1 MVVKCRFEMFVGLK
15 LALIKLNGA
24 NCTTVSIS
32 PMPAF
37 TRSSRFQ
44 TFTVSEKEAANA
56 LLELKRGMNVQTS
69 IATTRPRRACTV
81 GVSYAEDEEE
91 FQQAPS
97 SRPRR
102 ACAQY

>member
-1 MVVKCRFEMFVGLK
+1 
-15 LALIKLNGA
+15 
-24 NCTTVSIS
+24 
-32 PMPAF
+32 MPAF

-44 TFTVSEKEAANA
+44 TFTVSDKEAAKA
-56 LLELKRGMNVQTS
+56 LLELKRGMSMETS

-81 GVSYAEDEEE
+81 GVSYAEDEEQQQAFQQS
-91 FQQAPS
+91 FQQASS